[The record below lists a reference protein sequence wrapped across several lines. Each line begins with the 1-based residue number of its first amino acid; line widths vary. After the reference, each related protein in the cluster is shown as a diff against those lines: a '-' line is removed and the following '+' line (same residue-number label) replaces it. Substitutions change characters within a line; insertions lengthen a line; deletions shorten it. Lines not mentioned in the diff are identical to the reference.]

1 MAVTEAAVR
10 ADARPSAGLGIHR
23 APLIGLMALVLVFLW
38 RMAAH
43 AITVVNMRSFPGEQL
58 YFVGGAIGLFGC
70 ALIWIGMKRDE
81 LGATLLGYMG
91 GAFIWMGW
99 FETAFHGFSESL
111 AIPTLMSN
119 GVPALTPGLLLMES
133 TAVIL
138 LANLIFLG
146 ASKETRCRMFLWF
159 HRHFRLRPNKPTPGY
174 RRQFA
179 RITAIETVFVS
190 WFMYIAIIL
199 AFDPRVLGFRHPV
212 TMGLFYGVIAW
223 GLYLTF
229 FKLVKYRAM
238 AGAVRYAIP
247 TGGILW
253 LAVEMAAAWRWYP
266 EIWVKPYEYPV
277 TNVAI
282 LVAFGVLM
290 AVVARAPERGER
302 SEADAAAAAAARR

>member
-1 MAVTEAAVR
+1 MAVTEATVR
-10 ADARPSAGLGIHR
+10 AGTRPSAGVGLYR

-43 AITVVNMRSFPGEQL
+43 AITVVNMRSFPDERL
-58 YFVGGAIGLFGC
+58 YFVGAVIGLVGC
-70 ALIWIGMKRDE
+70 ALIWIGMRRDE
-81 LGATLLGYMG
+81 LGGTLFGYMG

-99 FETAFHGFSESL
+99 FESAFHGFSASL

-119 GVPALTPGLLLMES
+119 GQPALTPGLLLMES

-138 LANLIFLG
+138 LASLIFMG
-146 ASKETRCRMFLWF
+146 ANKDTRCRMFLWF

-199 AFDPRVLGFRHPV
+199 AFDPRLLGSKHPV
-212 TMGLFYGVIAW
+212 TVGLFYVVVAW
-223 GLYLTF
+223 GLYLVF
-229 FKLVKYRAM
+229 FKLLKYRAM

-282 LVAFGVLM
+282 LAGFMALM
-290 AVVARAPERGER
+290 AVAARAPQRGER
-302 SEADAAAAAAARR
+302 SEAEAAAAGR